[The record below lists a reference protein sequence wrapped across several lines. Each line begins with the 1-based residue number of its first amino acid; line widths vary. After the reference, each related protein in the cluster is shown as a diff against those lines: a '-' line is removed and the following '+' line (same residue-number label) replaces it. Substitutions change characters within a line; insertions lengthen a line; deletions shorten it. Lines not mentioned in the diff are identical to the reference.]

1 MNQIEKQT
9 EKTYEQFI
17 FERQENDKL
26 SNERELADAQKISTL
41 VDEVSSLK
49 FKIREIEANNK
60 EKEFVELKSKFVQQE
75 AELTFAKQNLVNY
88 IHSFNALEEKVK
100 GRLEDQKAR
109 FDFNDEILRLRLENQ
124 RLHEENASLILQKAK
139 SDDDLNN

>member
-1 MNQIEKQT
+1 MNEIEKQT

>member
-1 MNQIEKQT
+1 MNDIEKQT

-60 EKEFVELKSKFVQQE
+60 EKEFVELKSKFVQ
-75 AELTFAKQNLVNY
+75 
-88 IHSFNALEEKVK
+88 
-100 GRLEDQKAR
+100 
-109 FDFNDEILRLRLENQ
+109 
-124 RLHEENASLILQKAK
+124 
-139 SDDDLNN
+139 